1 MDYIHFC
8 KSYFA
13 STHLPMLLWEKDK
26 VIFQIGLEESF
37 MPASILRQTKE
48 KAEVFPQILTMN
60 SGYYGILQLSTD
72 SEIYLLIGPAFSNA
86 LTEDILLEY
95 LRENTIPRTQK
106 ELLREQLSVLP
117 SYTYYRFTSTV
128 AFLEFI
134 LSGKTME
141 LTSDFHLTDEN
152 YKEEIASTQTEQA
165 FASREQQV
173 THGTYQFEM
182 QILNLVKEGNVSQLE
197 QILLESATNRVL
209 HEGTVGNTPLRQ
221 AKNIFLSHVSM
232 IGKMAAIPGG
242 LDIEQTYQLID
253 AYSQECEQMTNANDV
268 TNLQF
273 NMLLDFSNRVAQSK
287 MPEGISQEAF
297 ACIQYI
303 NSHLNEPIS
312 LDDVARH
319 IHRSV
324 AYTAKHFKENLGFN
338 LGEYITHARIQE
350 AKSLLRY
357 TDKSL
362 SEISSYL
369 CFSSQSYF
377 QNVFKKITR
386 MTPHAYR
393 KNSHES

>member
-13 STHLPMLLWEKDK
+13 STHLPMLLLEGGNL
-26 VIFQIGLEESF
+26 IFQIGLDEAF
-37 MPASILRQTKE
+37 MPISVFRHTKE
-48 KAEVFPQILTMN
+48 KTDSFPQIITMN
-60 SGYYGILQLSTD
+60 SGYYGILELNSEM
-72 SEIYLLIGPAFSNA
+72 EIYLLIGPAFSNS
-86 LTEDILLEY
+86 LTEEILLEY
-95 LRENTIPRTQK
+95 LRENTIPRAQK
-106 ELLREQLSVLP
+106 EILREQLSVLP

-128 AFLEFI
+128 AFLE
-134 LSGKTME
+134 LVLNGKKMD
-141 LTSDFHLTDEN
+141 LVSDFHLTDEN
-152 YKEEIASTQTEQA
+152 YKEEIASMQTQQA

-182 QILNLVKEGNVSQLE
+182 QILNFVKTGNPTHLE
-197 QILLESATNRVL
+197 RLLLETATNSVIN
-209 HEGTVGNTPLRQ
+209 EGAVASTPLRQ

-253 AYSQECEQMTNANDV
+253 AYSQECEQMTNTNDV

-273 NMLLDFSNRVAQSK
+273 NMLLDFANRVAQSK

-312 LDDVARH
+312 IEDVARH

-324 AYTAKHFKENLGFN
+324 AYTAKHFKENLEFN

-357 TDKSL
+357 TDKTL

-377 QNVFKKITR
+377 QNVFKKITG
-386 MTPHAYR
+386 MTPNEYR
-393 KNSHES
+393 KNSHEK